1 MKFLCPNCGSIKS
14 NNKHSIG
21 KKFLSGPYKNVNSEV
36 QCSLCFMDIPSNL
49 CENISEDLVQSS
61 KKLWIE
67 KYKPEHIKHAAKC
80 SKCYRGYWEI
90 EKYLF
95 DNNISK
101 KDIFYQMYNPKKG
114 VGDLICKICDPT
126 AFQ

>member
-1 MKFLCPNCGSIKS
+1 MNFLCPNCGSIKS

-80 SKCYRGYWEI
+80 SKCSRFYWEI
-90 EKYLF
+90 EKF
-95 DNNISK
+95 FSENKINS
-101 KDIFYQMYNPKKG
+101 KDIFYQTYNPQKG
-114 VGDLICKICDPT
+114 VGNLVCKICDPT
-126 AFQ
+126 AFK